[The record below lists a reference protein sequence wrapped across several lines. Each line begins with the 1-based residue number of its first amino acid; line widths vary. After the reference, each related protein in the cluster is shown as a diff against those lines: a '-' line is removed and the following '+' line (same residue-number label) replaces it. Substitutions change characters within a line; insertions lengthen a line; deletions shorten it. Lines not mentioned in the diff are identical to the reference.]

1 MQQPYEASPPRRL
14 IIAPFTRQA
23 ELFMRWSGYNP
34 RECRVVTS
42 KEHLHGYQLNTWEV
56 WWLDRM
62 WPCSTH
68 EDVDRM
74 NDLMAYARY
83 CGADIRRWWT

>member
-1 MQQPYEASPPRRL
+1 MQQTRVV
-14 IIAPFTRQA
+14 IAPFVRQA
-23 ELFMRWSGYNP
+23 ELFIRWSGFNP
-34 RECRVVTS
+34 RECQVVTDLEGLRGRQF
-42 KEHLHGYQLNTWEV
+42 KGAEV

-74 NDLMAYARY
+74 NQLMTYARY